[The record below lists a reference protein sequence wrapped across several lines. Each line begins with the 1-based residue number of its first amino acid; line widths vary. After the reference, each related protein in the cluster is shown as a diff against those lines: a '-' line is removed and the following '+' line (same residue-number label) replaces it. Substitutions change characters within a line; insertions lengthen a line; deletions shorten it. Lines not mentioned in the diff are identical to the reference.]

1 MKLKK
6 TIFYLFIII
15 SIFLIYKFT
24 FNNNVNY
31 VALGDDLAKG
41 INSYGH
47 VSYGYFDYIYDY
59 YNNLNRI
66 GIGIND
72 LYIMILIQIKVLKPI
87 LDM

>member
-1 MKLKK
+1 MHFMKLKK

-59 YNNLNRI
+59 EMPLHQQESIFSYH
-66 GIGIND
+66 
-72 LYIMILIQIKVLKPI
+72 MS
-87 LDM
+87 